1 MLIQGQR
8 VQVDPST
15 RRKSHTLAHGGSIA
29 PDELEGGVA
38 VAYAEISGASAFLC
52 SADLAIIVPLPE
64 GGPLQRA
71 AAASGL

>member
-1 MLIQGQR
+1 MLIQDLG
-8 VQVDPST
+8 VQVDLNT
-15 RRKSHTLAHGGSIA
+15 RRKSDTLAHGGSIA

-38 VAYAEISGASAFLC
+38 VAYAEISGASAFLR

-71 AAASGL
+71 TAASGL